1 MNNILFESEMGMEL
15 VGIYD
20 RLIKLSELIG
30 IIGDRFEEINKRL
43 DKLEDA
49 KDVSEV
55 NSCSSFINDNK

>member
-1 MNNILFESEMGMEL
+1 MNNILFESETGLGLMVKLIEL
-15 VGIYD
+15 F
-20 RLIKLSELIG
+20 G
-30 IIGDRFEEINKRL
+30 IIVDRFEEINKRL

>member
-1 MNNILFESEMGMEL
+1 MNNILFESEPGLGLMVKLIEL
-15 VGIYD
+15 F
-20 RLIKLSELIG
+20 G
-30 IIGDRFEEINKRL
+30 IIVDRFEEINKRL